1 MKGFSPSS
9 RGFFFNFRILVG
21 PLLLILI
28 ILSFAF
34 YAATTGYGRVKKQI
48 EEYRIAKKEET
59 NLREKLAS
67 IKNIRPDVLDQ
78 ADFTLVALPQKNPA
92 TFLISQL
99 RLNAEESSITIK
111 EISTSRS
118 QKKDDLVNSMIIN
131 VDTESSDVGSIT
143 TFMENISDL
152 TPISLIV
159 GSEGTL
165 NQTEAKYEQE
175 LEISFYWSALPTT
188 LPSISEPLK
197 NLTSEQTEILE
208 RISSLKQPILG
219 DLKSQQPLDR
229 EIPFN

>member
-78 ADFTLVALPQKNPA
+78 
-92 TFLISQL
+92 
-99 RLNAEESSITIK
+99 AEESSITIK